1 MPEMSSSTASRAPGS
16 ADELVPGTIS
26 ADQVLLGTVKSRR
39 RPHQHRQCS
48 AKAAWHLTVPTTLP
62 SAPRVPLATNL
73 PLPLRSRALEVP
85 GSSPRAPPVPKSSP
99 SAPRVPIATSP
110 ALSGTRSARQL
121 AARTSSAHRSSTG
134 SVGRGFQEATILVSL
149 KLAFKNNSTTAAS
162 CPHSAQLS
170 INEALR
176 ATSRLCLL
184 CASVKAL

>member
-1 MPEMSSSTASRAPGS
+1 VCVWGHRTQMPEMSSSTASRAPGS

-26 ADQVLLGTVKSRR
+26 ANQVLLGTVKSRR

-134 SVGRGFQEATILVSL
+134 SVGRGFQEATTRILVSL
-149 KLAFKNNSTTAAS
+149 KLAFTEPSQNHKEGTGAK
-162 CPHSAQLS
+162 
-170 INEALR
+170 LR
-176 ATSRLCLL
+176 AEPR
-184 CASVKAL
+184 

>member
-1 MPEMSSSTASRAPGS
+1 MSSSTASRAPGS

-26 ADQVLLGTVKSRR
+26 ANQVLLGTVTSRR

-73 PLPLRSRALEVP
+73 ALPLRSRALEVP

-134 SVGRGFQEATILVSL
+134 SVGRGFQEATRFSDLGQL
-149 KLAFKNNSTTAAS
+149 EAGLHRAFTEPQRRHWREVARSHP
-162 CPHSAQLS
+162 CPSSNLPKS
-170 INEALR
+170 
-176 ATSRLCLL
+176 
-184 CASVKAL
+184 